1 MPLKR
6 PMAGDA
12 EAPVTMPAA
21 RKRFGQ
27 HFLHDPQVIARIMAA
42 LQARPGEAMVEIGPG
57 RGALTRALL
66 PAIKQLDAVE
76 LDRDLIP
83 LLQGEMAALGELH
96 IHQGDALKFDFCTL
110 VRDEHKVRVVGNLPY
125 NISTPLLFH
134 LIDQA
139 ACIRDMHFMVQKEVA
154 LRLAAGP
161 GGRDYGR
168 LGIMVQ
174 YRCMVEILF
183 DVGAGAFS
191 PPPKVTSSFIR
202 LIPRAVPAAKVN
214 SEVNFKQ
221 LVNQAFSRRRKTLRN
236 ALKGLLTQEQIIA
249 QGVDASVRPET
260 LPLEAFARLSNV
272 ME

>member
-1 MPLKR
+1 MADDPL
-6 PMAGDA
+6 
-12 EAPVTMPAA
+12 APSATHRA

-27 HFLHDPQVIARIMAA
+27 HFLHDPQVIARIMAV
-42 LQARPGEAMVEIGPG
+42 LQPRAGDPMVEIGPG
-57 RGALTRALL
+57 RGALTRSLL
-66 PAIKQLDAVE
+66 PAVKTLDAVE

-83 LLQGEMAALGELH
+83 LLQRDMAPLGELRVH
-96 IHQGDALKFDFCTL
+96 HGDALKFDFCTL
-110 VRDEHKVRVVGNLPY
+110 VRDERKVRVVGNLPY

-134 LIDQA
+134 LMDQQ
-139 ACIRDMHFMVQKEVA
+139 ACIHDTHFMLQKEVA
-154 LRLAAGP
+154 QRLAASP

-174 YRCMVEILF
+174 YHCVVEKLF

-202 LIPRAVPAAKVN
+202 LIPRTSPAA
-214 SEVNFKQ
+214 EVHNEAHFKQ

-236 ALKGLLTQEQIIA
+236 ALKGLLTQEQIAA
-249 QGVDASVRPET
+249 QGIDPAVRPET
-260 LPLEAFARLSNV
+260 LALEAFARLSNA